1 MIVNEERERTRVS
14 FSFSFSFLFF
24 FSLLSFFLLLLLLLR
39 PLLLFS
45 RSPRNVLLEVVID
58 KRTIIARLCSRH
70 DDDETLST
78 MKILMVF
85 KHFCAVSTS
94 EL

>member
-24 FSLLSFFLLLLLLLR
+24 FSLLSFFLLLLLR

>member
-1 MIVNEERERTRVS
+1 MIVNEEKERGFLL
-14 FSFSFSFLFF
+14 FSFSFSFPFF
-24 FSLLSFFLLLLLLLR
+24 FSSFFLSFFLR

-70 DDDETLST
+70 DDDETLPT

>member
-24 FSLLSFFLLLLLLLR
+24 FSLLSFFLLLLLLR